1 MSSRFTL
8 ATLAAALLLSGCAR
22 HAASDSSAS
31 AASETPAATAAAAP
45 IDNQNSDSPFASG
58 PTVIN
63 VSHLVTRTDDGST
76 VYVTVDG
83 QEAGLLQKGENKTL
97 RVPAGKHQVG
107 GYVQTLFGFGKVTI
121 PSVAITTDTSA
132 PKNVV
137 YSVTRQKPQFSESA
151 AAPNNS

>member
-1 MSSRFTL
+1 MFSRFTL
-8 ATLAAALLLSGCAR
+8 ATLMAALMLSGCAR
-22 HAASDSSAS
+22 HAADSSTS
-31 AASETPAATAAAAP
+31 AQAAP
-45 IDNQNSDSPFASG
+45 VENDNMPSQFESG

-83 QEAGLLQKGENKTL
+83 EEAGLLPKGEKKEI

-121 PSVAITTDTSA
+121 PPVAVTTDTQGA
-132 PKNVV
+132 KNVV
-137 YSVTRQKPQFSESA
+137 YSVTRQKPAFSETASGEKTT
-151 AAPNNS
+151 PVNNS

>member
-1 MSSRFTL
+1 MFSRFTL
-8 ATLAAALLLSGCAR
+8 ATLTATLLLTGCAR
-22 HAASDSSAS
+22 HAASDSSAD
-31 AASETPAATAAAAP
+31 AAAAEAP
-45 IDNQNSDSPFASG
+45 ATASAPVENNDSASPFASG

-63 VSHLVTRTDDGST
+63 VSHLVTRTDDGSS

-83 QEAGLLQKGENKTL
+83 QEAGLLQKGESKKL
-97 RVPAGKHQVG
+97 RVPAGKHQIG

-121 PSVAITTDTSA
+121 PAVDVTTDTNG

-151 AAPNNS
+151 ATPNNS